1 MKRIITLGVVSILS
15 SFVLVGCGSDSPSPS
30 GLHDGYGQESE
41 WTTVHTGLSQKK
53 IRNII
58 KDAGE
63 KDGWR
68 MTEFKKNAILAD
80 KTDGD
85 DLISTTV
92 YFDKNSFTT
101 DPENSD
107 LEDAIGD
114 ALKKHTSSE

>member
-15 SFVLVGCGSDSPSPS
+15 SFVLIGCS
-30 GLHDGYGQESE
+30 GTSSSISADNQQAG
-41 WTTVHTGLSQKK
+41 WTVIQTNLSNKK
-53 IRNII
+53 IKNII
-58 KDAGE
+58 KTAGE

-92 YFDKNSFTT
+92 YFNKNSFTT
-101 DPENSD
+101 DPKNDD
-107 LEDAIGD
+107 LEDAISD
-114 ALKKHTSSE
+114 ELEEVTSSN